1 MMGRDGIAGGD
12 FPAFV
17 TSCPQVK
24 SMDWNGSITTADAIF
39 LLFGAGAV
47 LFAVLAVSLRHV
59 FYCALALIGL
69 IFCTSG
75 LFVLL
80 GAGFLAAVQILV
92 YVGAIVVLFLFSIVL
107 TERIAS
113 RSIKQ
118 TNEQK
123 GVSALVAVIV
133 FGVVAYISARGH
145 WPAAPA
151 GGMGTTVNVIGRDLL
166 TTYLAPFEVAS
177 VLLLAALVGAV
188 VLGRE
193 RIKK

>member
-1 MMGRDGIAGGD
+1 M
-12 FPAFV
+12 V
-17 TSCPQVK
+17 
-24 SMDWNGSITTADAIF
+24 
-39 LLFGAGAV
+39 
-47 LFAVLAVSLRHV
+47 FAVLAVSLRHI

-69 IFCTSG
+69 IFCTSAV
-75 LFVLL
+75 FVLL
-80 GAGFLAAVQILV
+80 GADFLAVVQILV

-123 GVSALVAVIV
+123 VISAIV
-133 FGVVAYISARGH
+133 GIIVLGVVGYIAVREH
-145 WPAAPA
+145 WP
-151 GGMGTTVNVIGRDLL
+151 TVPFGEMKPTVGAIGKDLL
-166 TTYLAPFEVAS
+166 TTYLEPFEVAS

-193 RIKK
+193 RVKK

>member
-1 MMGRDGIAGGD
+1 MD
-12 FPAFV
+12 F
-17 TSCPQVK
+17 
-24 SMDWNGSITTADAIF
+24 DGSITLSDALF
-39 LLFGAGAV
+39 TLFGVGAV
-47 LFAVLAVSLRHV
+47 AFAVLAVSLRHI

-69 IFCTSG
+69 IFCTSAI
-75 LFVLL
+75 FVLL
-80 GAGFLAAVQILV
+80 GADFLAVVQILV

-123 GVSALVAVIV
+123 GVSALVGVIV
-133 FGVVAYISARGH
+133 FGMVAYIATREH
-145 WPAAPA
+145 WPTVPLAEMDA
-151 GGMGTTVNVIGRDLL
+151 TVNAIGRDLL
-166 TTYLAPFEVAS
+166 TTYLEPFEVAS

-193 RIKK
+193 RVKK

>member
-1 MMGRDGIAGGD
+1 
-12 FPAFV
+12 
-17 TSCPQVK
+17 
-24 SMDWNGSITTADAIF
+24 MDLNGSITTSDVF
-39 LLFGAGAV
+39 FVLFGLGAV
-47 LFAVLAVSLRHV
+47 AFAVMAVSLRHI

-69 IFCTSG
+69 IFCTSA

-80 GAGFLAAVQILV
+80 GADFLAVVQILV

-123 GVSALVAVIV
+123 GVSALVSIIV
-133 FGVVAYISARGH
+133 FGVVGYIAARER
-145 WPAAPA
+145 WPEAPA
-151 GGMGTTVNVIGRDLL
+151 GEMDATVGAIGRDLL
-166 TTYLAPFEVAS
+166 TTYLEPFEVAS

-193 RIKK
+193 RVKK

>member
-1 MMGRDGIAGGD
+1 
-12 FPAFV
+12 
-17 TSCPQVK
+17 
-24 SMDWNGSITTADAIF
+24 MDWNGSITTSDVLF
-39 LLFGAGAV
+39 VLFGLGATA
-47 LFAVLAVSLRHV
+47 FAVMAVSLRHI
-59 FYCALALIGL
+59 FYCALSLIGL
-69 IFCTSG
+69 IFCTSA

-80 GAGFLAAVQILV
+80 GADFLAVVQILV

-113 RSIKQ
+113 RSIRQ

-123 GVSALVAVIV
+123 GASALVGVIV
-133 FGVVAYISARGH
+133 FGVVAYIAVREH
-145 WPAAPA
+145 WPAVPTGDMEA
-151 GGMGTTVNVIGRDLL
+151 TVSIIGRDLL
-166 TTYLAPFEVAS
+166 TTYLEPFEVAS